1 MGDDIEALGG
11 MATGAM
17 VAHAI
22 DRERG
27 ATGEAHSEC
36 LNCGTPVEGRF
47 CPACGQPT
55 HVHRT
60 LGHVFEEFLHGVLHF
75 DTKAWRTLPLLV
87 FRPGKLTREYVYGRR
102 ARYIAPFALF
112 LFTVFLMFF
121 VFGFMGGPKVG
132 DDVFNPDTKAG
143 VVADARRDLAKAEVE
158 LRAAQAA
165 LAAARANPAA
175 EPGDVGSASGDVA
188 AAQAAVEV
196 AKADLAREQAEPDD
210 KPAVRKSDGTWQ
222 DNLRVAVESG
232 NLNVNLGSATLNERV
247 KKALLNP
254 DFTLYKIQQKAY
266 KLSFLLVP
274 MSLPFLW
281 LLFPFRR
288 SVTLYDHTVFALYSL
303 SFMSLLFVAMV
314 LLSEFGGKV
323 GADIA
328 GLLFLVPPIHMYA
341 QLKGAYQLGTFGA
354 LWRTFWLVSFSFVV
368 LLIYAGFIVFLGMV
382 D

>member
-11 MATGAM
+11 VATGAM

-27 ATGEAHSEC
+27 AKGEAHGEC

-47 CPACGQPT
+47 CSACGQPA

-75 DTKAWRTLPLLV
+75 DTKAWRTLPLLL
-87 FRPGKLTREYVYGRR
+87 FRPGKLTREYVFGRR

-132 DDVFNPDTKAG
+132 DDVFNPDTKAEE
-143 VVADARRDLAKAEVE
+143 VAQARRDLAKAEAE
-158 LRAAQAA
+158 LRQAQAA
-165 LAAARANPAA
+165 LAAARVNPAA

-196 AKADLAREQAEPDD
+196 AKADLAREQAAPDD

-232 NLNVNLGSATLNERV
+232 NLNINLGSATLNERA

-314 LLSEFGGKV
+314 LLSEFGGTV

-328 GLLFLVPPIHMYA
+328 GLLFLIPPIHMYA
-341 QLKGAYQLGTFGA
+341 QLKGAYQLGRLGA

>member
-1 MGDDIEALGG
+1 MSDNIEALGG

-17 VAHAI
+17 MAQAI

-27 ATGEAHSEC
+27 ATGEAQRTC
-36 LNCGTPVEGRF
+36 LNCAAPLAGRF
-47 CPACGQPT
+47 CPECGQPA

-87 FRPGKLTREYVYGRR
+87 FKPGKLTREYVHGRR

-132 DDVFNPDTKAG
+132 DEVFKPDTKAEE
-143 VVADARRDLAKAEVE
+143 VADAKKELAEAEAE
-158 LRAAQAA
+158 LRRAEASLKSAE
-165 LAAARANPAA
+165 ANPLA
-175 EPGDVGSASGDVA
+175 EPGHVGSARGDVV

-196 AKADLAREQAEPDD
+196 AKADLRREQEAPED
-210 KPAVRKSDGTWQ
+210 KPLARKSDGTWQ
-222 DNLRVAVESG
+222 DNIRVAVESG
-232 NLNVNLGSATLNERV
+232 NLNINLGHPTLNERAR
-247 KKALLNP
+247 KALLNP

-303 SFMSLLFVAMV
+303 SFMSLLFIAMA
-314 LLSEFGGKV
+314 LLWEFGGAI
-323 GADIA
+323 GNEIA
-328 GLLFLVPPIHMYA
+328 GLLFLVPPVHMYA
-341 QLKGAYQLGTFGA
+341 QLKGAQSLGVLGA
-354 LWRTFWLVSFSFVV
+354 LWRTFWLVTFSQIV
-368 LLIYAGFIVFLGMV
+368 LGLYAALILVLGIV